1 MKQEIIIS
9 LDFEKN
15 EVTLAVDTKQND
27 YDIGINNFPAA
38 EAMMLGTAL
47 LMRYDQL
54 GVKLD
59 NLTDLFENV
68 ILPAYNK
75 D

>member
-15 EVTLAVDTKQND
+15 EVTLAVDTRQND
-27 YDIGINNFPAA
+27 YDIGINDFPAA

>member
-15 EVTLAVDTKQND
+15 EVTLAVDTRQND
-27 YDIGINNFPAA
+27 YDIGINDFPAA

-59 NLTDLFENV
+59 KLTDLFENV

>member
-15 EVTLAVDTKQND
+15 EVTLAVDTRQND
-27 YDIGINNFPAA
+27 YDIGINDFPAA

-68 ILPAYNK
+68 ILPSYNK

>member
-27 YDIGINNFPAA
+27 YDIGINDFPAA